1 MSALR
6 DALTQYVALR
16 RALGTKL
23 QEPARTLVYFLEFL
37 EREGAEHITSE
48 LALRWA
54 MEPKGVQ
61 RATWARRLGMVRRFA
76 AWLST
81 VDGRT
86 EVPPPR
92 LLAARRRRNKPHIF
106 TEQEIGGLMAEA
118 GRLASPTGLRALTYT
133 TLIGLLT
140 ATGVRPGEALALD
153 RSDVDLE
160 NGILAI
166 RQTKFGK
173 SRFVPIADST
183 RAALVDYAKQR
194 DELCSHRWTEAFLVS
209 ERGTRLQSCT
219 ARRTFARMSCAVGL
233 RPETGSRRTGR
244 GPRLQDFRHCFATR
258 KLIEWYRAG
267 LDVGRELPKL
277 ATYLGHVDIGHTYW
291 YLEAVPELLQLATDR
306 LAGHQ
311 PGGER

>member
-1 MSALR
+1 MSAMR
-6 DALTQYVALR
+6 DALTQYVTLR
-16 RALGTKL
+16 RALGTQL
-23 QEPARTLVYFLEFL
+23 QEPARTLVHFLEFL
-37 EREGAEHITSE
+37 ERESAEHITSE

-81 VDGRT
+81 VDAST

-106 TEQEIGGLMAEA
+106 TDQEIGRLMAEA
-118 GRLASPTGLRALTYT
+118 GRLASPTGLRALTYR
-133 TLIGLLT
+133 TLIGLFT
-140 ATGVRPGEALALD
+140 ATGLRPGEALALD
-153 RSDVDLE
+153 SSDVDLE

-166 RQTKFGK
+166 RQSKFGK
-173 SRFVPIADST
+173 SRFVPVADST
-183 RAALVDYAKQR
+183 RTALVDYAKER
-194 DELCSHRWTEAFLVS
+194 DRLCSRRRTEAFLVS
-209 ERGTRLQSCT
+209 ESGTRLQSCT

-233 RPETGSRRTGR
+233 RTATGTRRLGR

-306 LAGHQ
+306 LGGRQ